1 MIDQVIPVDVEQR
14 GFDVVVCVFEQHMIA
29 ALDEAKVE
37 VVGSIDDIAICNG
50 EVIDGV
56 FAFGEFKDVCTISS
70 NQGVLAFAAKEGVV
84 ARSAM
89 ETVVECV
96 TFEKVIT

>member
-1 MIDQVIPVDVEQR
+1 MVDQVIPVDVEQR
-14 GFDVVVCVFEQHMIA
+14 GSDAVVCVFEQQMIA

-56 FAFGEFKDVCTISS
+56 FAFGEFKDVCTITS

-84 ARSAM
+84 ARPAM
-89 ETVVECV
+89 EAVVECV